1 MARRIR
7 TPTVLQMEAA
17 ECGAACLAIVL
28 RHYGR
33 VVPLLELRQVCGVSR
48 DGSDAA
54 SLVRA
59 CRLYGLQGKGFRM
72 DLAALRRQKG
82 PLILFWEFN
91 HFLVLEGFRGN
102 RVALNDPAT
111 GPRWLSLEAFSQ
123 GFTGVVLEM
132 RPGPE
137 FRRGGRVPRPWG
149 LLLRRLAPE
158 WRAAAFTLLA
168 GLLLLLPQLAMP
180 VFTQIYVDDVW
191 GSSLR
196 HWLKPM
202 LWAMALTIAL
212 QVIGGQLQQLGIR
225 HLSHRL
231 ESRGAQEFEAH
242 VLALPDGFF
251 RQRYAGDISQRQGL
265 NRELASFLAQR
276 LLPLLNGGVLLVL
289 YLLLTLSYSPRLGLV
304 VGVSTA
310 LNALM
315 VALSL
320 RQQRDATQQL
330 QKDAGKAEGSLMAAL
345 MEIEMVKSTATE
357 GDVLQR
363 FAGYQRRVQAFLH
376 HLSRRQAALGLVPT
390 LLSQLNTLGVLL
402 VGFLLVL
409 QGELTLGMLLAAQ
422 QVAAGL
428 KGEIDRLVGFVA
440 DLPQM
445 ETAVLRLQDVLDH
458 PIDPLLRTTTPPSL
472 PAWPAGRRRL
482 SGRVEIEELV
492 YRFAPVRPPLIEG
505 LSLTIEPGMRV
516 ALVGASGSGKS
527 TVARLIAGL
536 LPISEGEIR
545 FDGYPLTAI
554 PRPVAVASLAMVQQE
569 IAIYGLSIRENLRL
583 WRPDLRDEQLLEAC
597 RDAQLLELIESLPG
611 GLNTELSEG
620 GRNLSGGQR
629 QRLELARA
637 LLQDPSILILDEAT
651 SALDAETERRVEES
665 LRRRACTQI
674 VVAHR
679 LSTIRDADLI
689 LVLDAGHVVQRGR
702 HGELMADADGV
713 YARLLAEGEEG

>member
-59 CRLYGLQGKGFRM
+59 AQLYGLEGKGFRM
-72 DLAALRRQKG
+72 DLAALRRQRM

-111 GPRWLSLEAFSQ
+111 GPRWLSLEAFSA

-132 RPGPE
+132 RPGPG
-137 FRRGGRVPRPWG
+137 FRRGGRAPLAWG

-158 WRAAAFTLLA
+158 WRAAAFTVLA
-168 GLLLLLPQLAMP
+168 GLLLLVPQLAMP
-180 VFTQIYVDDVW
+180 VFTQIYIDDVW

-202 LWAMALTIAL
+202 LWAMALTIVVQA
-212 QVIGGQLQQLGIR
+212 IGGQLQQLGIR
-225 HLSHRL
+225 HLRHRL

-265 NRELASFLAQR
+265 NRELAEFLAQR
-276 LLPLLNGGVLLVL
+276 VLPLLHGSVLLVL
-289 YLLLTLSYSPRLGLV
+289 YLLLTLAYSPRLGLV
-304 VGVSTA
+304 VAISTS

-315 VALSL
+315 VVWSL
-320 RQQRDATQQL
+320 RQQRDATLQL

-357 GDVLQR
+357 ADVLQR

-409 QGELTLGMLLAAQ
+409 QGQITLGMLLAAQ

-440 DLPQM
+440 DLPQI

-482 SGRVEIEELV
+482 SGRVEIEDLV

-527 TVARLIAGL
+527 TLARLIAGL
-536 LPISEGEIR
+536 LPISAGQIR

-583 WRPDLRDEQLLEAC
+583 WRSDLGDDMLLAAC
-597 RDAQLLELIESLPG
+597 RDAQLLELIEALPG
-611 GLNTELSEG
+611 GLNTELTEG

-637 LLQDPSILILDEAT
+637 LLQDPAILILDEAT
-651 SALDAETERRVEES
+651 SALDAESERRVEEA

-689 LVLDAGHVVQRGR
+689 LVLDAGRVVQRGR
-702 HGELMADADGV
+702 HEQLIADAEGL

>member
-1 MARRIR
+1 MFGRIR

-28 RHYGR
+28 RHFGR

-54 SLVRA
+54 SLLRA
-59 CRLYGLQGKGFRM
+59 ARLYGLDGKGFRM
-72 DLAALRRQKG
+72 DLAALRRQRL

-111 GPRWLSLEAFSQ
+111 GPRWVSLAAFSA
-123 GFTGVVLEM
+123 GFTGVVLQL

-137 FRRGGRVPRPWG
+137 FRRGGRVPNPWG
-149 LLLRRLAPE
+149 LVLSRLASE
-158 WRAAAFTLLA
+158 WRGALFTLLA
-168 GLLLLLPQLAMP
+168 GLLLILPQLAMP
-180 VFTQIYVDDVW
+180 MFTQIYIDDVW
-191 GSSLR
+191 GASLR
-196 HWLKPM
+196 QWLKPM
-202 LWAMALTIAL
+202 LWAMALTIGL
-212 QVIGGQLQQLGIR
+212 QAIGAQLQQLGIR
-225 HLSHRL
+225 HLRQRL
-231 ESRGAQEFEAH
+231 ESRGALAFETH

-251 RQRYAGDISQRQGL
+251 RQRYAGDISQRMTL
-265 NRELASFLAQR
+265 NGEVAEFIAQR
-276 LLPLLNGGVLLVL
+276 LLPLLNGGLLLVL
-289 YLLLTLSYSPRLGLV
+289 YLLLTLAYSPKLGLV
-304 VGVSTA
+304 VVVSTA

-315 VALSL
+315 VVISL
-320 RQQRDATQQL
+320 RQQRDATLQL
-330 QKDAGKAEGSLMAAL
+330 QKDAGKAEGTLMAAL
-345 MEIEMVKSTATE
+345 LEIEMVKSTATE

-363 FAGYQRRVQAFLH
+363 FAGYQRRVQSFLH
-376 HLSRRQAALGLVPT
+376 RLSRRQAALGLVPT

-402 VGFLLVL
+402 VGFMLVL
-409 QGELTLGMLLAAQ
+409 QGQLTLGMLLAAQ

-428 KGEIDRLVGFVA
+428 KGEVDRLVGFVA
-440 DLPQM
+440 DLPRL

-458 PIDPLLRTTTPPSL
+458 PRDPLLHTTTPEGLTP
-472 PAWPAGRRRL
+472 WPEQGRRL
-482 SGRVEIEELV
+482 SGQVEIEDLS
-492 YRFAPVRPPLIEG
+492 YRFAPVRPPLIDG
-505 LSLTIEPGMRV
+505 LSVSIAPGMRV

-527 TVARLIAGL
+527 TLVRLIAGL
-536 LPISEGEIR
+536 LPASEGAIR

-569 IAIYGLSIRENLRL
+569 IAIYGMSIRDNLCL
-583 WRPDLRDEQLLEAC
+583 WRNDRSDAQLLEAC
-597 RDAQLLELIESLPG
+597 RDAQLLDLIEALPG
-611 GLNTELSEG
+611 GLNTPLAEG

-637 LLQDPSILILDEAT
+637 LLQDPAILILDEAT
-651 SALDAETERRVEES
+651 SALDAETEQRVEEA

-689 LVLDAGHVVQRGR
+689 LVLEGGRVVQRGR
-702 HGELMADADGV
+702 HDQLIAKAEGV
-713 YARLLAEGEEG
+713 YARLLAEGES

>member
-59 CRLYGLQGKGFRM
+59 AQLYGLEGKGFRM
-72 DLAALRRQKG
+72 DLAALRRQRM

-111 GPRWLSLEAFSQ
+111 GPRWLSLEAFSA

-132 RPGPE
+132 RPGPG
-137 FRRGGRVPRPWG
+137 FRRGGRAPLAWG

-158 WRAAAFTLLA
+158 WRAAAFTVLA
-168 GLLLLLPQLAMP
+168 GLLLLVPQLAMP
-180 VFTQIYVDDVW
+180 VFTQIYIDDVW
-191 GSSLR
+191 GSALR

-202 LWAMALTIAL
+202 LWAMALTIVVQA
-212 QVIGGQLQQLGIR
+212 IGGQLQQLGIR
-225 HLSHRL
+225 HLRHRL

-265 NRELASFLAQR
+265 NRELAEFLAQR
-276 LLPLLNGGVLLVL
+276 VLPLLHGSVLLVL
-289 YLLLTLSYSPRLGLV
+289 YLLLTLAYSPRLGLV
-304 VGVSTA
+304 VAISTS

-315 VALSL
+315 VVWSL
-320 RQQRDATQQL
+320 RQQRDATLQL

-357 GDVLQR
+357 ADVLQR

-409 QGELTLGMLLAAQ
+409 QGQITLGMLLAAQ

-440 DLPQM
+440 DLPQI

-482 SGRVEIEELV
+482 SGRVEIEDLV

-527 TVARLIAGL
+527 TLARLIAGL
-536 LPISEGEIR
+536 LPISAGQIR

-583 WRPDLRDEQLLEAC
+583 WRSDLGDDMLLAAC
-597 RDAQLLELIESLPG
+597 RDAQLLELIEAMPG
-611 GLNTELSEG
+611 GLNTQLAEG

-637 LLQDPSILILDEAT
+637 LLQDPAILILDEAT
-651 SALDAETERRVEES
+651 SALDAESERRVEEA

-689 LVLDAGHVVQRGR
+689 LVLDAGRVVQRGR
-702 HGELMADADGV
+702 HEQLIADAEGL
-713 YARLLAEGEEG
+713 YARLLAEGEE

>member
-59 CRLYGLQGKGFRM
+59 GRLYGLEGKGFRM
-72 DLAALRRQKG
+72 DLAALRRQKM

-132 RPGPE
+132 RPGSE

-304 VGVSTA
+304 VAVSTA

-472 PAWPAGRRRL
+472 PPWPAGRRRL

-527 TVARLIAGL
+527 TLARLIAGL
-536 LPISEGEIR
+536 LPISEGQIR

-611 GLNTELSEG
+611 GLNTELAEG

-637 LLQDPSILILDEAT
+637 LLQDPSSLILDEAT
-651 SALDAETERRVEES
+651 SALDAETERRVEEA